1 MDNFILIYASLMTI
15 FLFLAIYELFQLH
28 KKYLNEVNST
38 LNLMQLLRERS
49 DGII

>member
-28 KKYLNEVNST
+28 KKYLNEVNTT
-38 LNLMQLLRERS
+38 LNLLQQLTRNH